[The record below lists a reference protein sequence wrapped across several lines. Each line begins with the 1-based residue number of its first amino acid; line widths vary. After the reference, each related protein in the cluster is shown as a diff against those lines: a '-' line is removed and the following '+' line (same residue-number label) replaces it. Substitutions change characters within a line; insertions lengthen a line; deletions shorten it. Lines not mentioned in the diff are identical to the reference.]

1 MTTTVLNRKISKLRT
16 KYQILVTITVV
27 NTKISEVENKV
38 RDHAKYIAT
47 QEFNKLTSEKI
58 TAKLTQ
64 ANLVSK
70 IDFDNKLRSFNIKIN
85 SNKTKYLKVQRKAK

>member
-38 RDHAKYIAT
+38 PDHAKYIAT

-58 TAKLTQ
+58 TARLTQ

-85 SNKTKYLKVQRKAK
+85 SNKTKYLKVRRKAK

>member
-38 RDHAKYIAT
+38 PDHAKYIAT

-58 TAKLTQ
+58 TARLTQ